1 MLIDSGCLS
10 ELNSPEDF
18 RELGY
23 RLIDLLASELEKANL
38 PVDEQKAIEWKEPED
53 MLLHWSADF
62 ESKES
67 IDPITLFK
75 EIIVLSMNMN
85 KRGNLGHQI
94 SAPHPLSVLSSTLM
108 VHLNNGMGVYE
119 VGMTGNAMEMV
130 IIKWLAGLFSLPAGT
145 SGIIT
150 SGGSLGN
157 MTALLTAKAQYLN
170 KHPQISL
177 DKLTILVSG
186 EAHYSI
192 SRSIAILGIPAE
204 NLIKVA
210 VDEKFRMRTDL
221 LEDYYNNIANQEKV
235 VFCVVGSSCS
245 TSSGSFDDLASIA
258 SFTKQ
263 HGIWFHV
270 DAAHGGP
277 AIFSKRY
284 KSLLEG
290 IEHADSIVMD
300 FHKMMSVPSLST
312 AVLYRKGWHANLTF
326 TQNAK
331 YLWQDQK
338 REEWYNSGK
347 RTFECTKPMT
357 IINIYTLV
365 RIYGKEIF
373 EQQIDCQ
380 YDLARDCAGYLS
392 ALSDFELLCQP
403 QANIVCFRYVGGNNT
418 DHNELNRQIQLAIIK
433 DGTFYIVGTTSG
445 DNYYLRISL
454 MNTRSTLDDLKLLIR
469 KIAKYGAEV
478 LGGRKNCDD
487 LSM

>member
-1 MLIDSGCLS
+1 MISIPLFYRMKNMLIDSEGLS

-18 RELGY
+18 RKLGY

-38 PVDEQKAIEWKEPED
+38 PVDEQKAIEWEKPED

-75 EIIVLSMNMN
+75 DIIVHSMNMN

-108 VHLNNGMGVYE
+108 AHLNNGMGVYE
-119 VGMTGNAMEMV
+119 VGMAGNAMEMV
-130 IIKWLAGLFSLPAGT
+130 IIKWLAGLFNLPSGA

-170 KHPQISL
+170 KHPQTSL
-177 DKLTILVSG
+177 NNLTLLVSE
-186 EAHYSI
+186 EAHYSV
-192 SRSIAILGIPAE
+192 SRAIAILGIPAE
-204 NLIKVA
+204 NLIKVV
-210 VDEKFRMRTDL
+210 VDDKFRMRTDL
-221 LEDYYNNIANQEKV
+221 LEDYYYKISKEGKV

-245 TSSGSFDDLASIA
+245 TSSGSFDDLTSIA
-258 SFTKQ
+258 YFAKK

-284 KSLLEG
+284 KSLLDG
-290 IEHADSIVMD
+290 IDHADSIVMD

-365 RIYGKEIF
+365 RIYGIEIF
-373 EQQIDCQ
+373 EQQIDYQ
-380 YDLARDCAGYLS
+380 YDLARDCAEYLS
-392 ALSDFELLCQP
+392 GQPDFDILCQP
-403 QANIVCFRYVGGNNT
+403 QANILCFRW
-418 DHNELNRQIQLAIIK
+418 I
-433 DGTFYIVGTTSG
+433 
-445 DNYYLRISL
+445 
-454 MNTRSTLDDLKLLIR
+454 
-469 KIAKYGAEV
+469 
-478 LGGRKNCDD
+478 
-487 LSM
+487 